1 MKDNL
6 ISELNNRY
14 GNDKTDKMVRYM
26 RRILEINENINLTAV
41 REEEEFLEK
50 HIIDSL
56 ACNEYDEFQRAK
68 IIVDMG
74 TGGGFPGIPLAI
86 TNPDKKFILADS
98 LSKRLKVINQVAE
111 ELGISN
117 IYLLHVR
124 AEDMGHDIKYREKA
138 DVCVSRA
145 VASLNVLSEWCLP
158 LVKKG
163 GYFIPYKGEGAED
176 EIAAAEKAINVLGG
190 KVDKIENP
198 SEDTNAISGH
208 RLIFIK
214 KINATP
220 KRFPRKPGVAKKTPI
235 R

>member
-1 MKDNL
+1 MKDRI
-6 ISELNNRY
+6 ISELNSKY
-14 GNDKTDKMVRYM
+14 GVDMTDKMISYM
-26 RRILEINENINLTAV
+26 QRILEINESINLTAV
-41 REEEEFLEK
+41 REEKEFLEK
-50 HIIDSL
+50 HIVDSL
-56 ACNEYDEFQRAK
+56 TCNDYEEFQRAK
-68 IIVDMG
+68 TIVDMG

-98 LSKRLKVINQVAE
+98 LSKRLNVVNQVAE

-117 IYLLHVR
+117 IELLHVR

-138 DVCVSRA
+138 DACVSRA
-145 VASLNVLSEWCLP
+145 VASLDVLSEWCLP
-158 LVKKG
+158 LINKG
-163 GYFIPYKGEGAED
+163 GFFIPYKGEGAEE
-176 EIAAAEKAINVLGG
+176 EIATAKTAIKVLGG

-220 KRFPRKPGVAKKTPI
+220 KRFPRKPGIAKKTPI

>member
-6 ISELNNRY
+6 ISELSGRY
-14 GNDKTDKMVRYM
+14 GDDKTDKLVRYM
-26 RRILEINENINLTAV
+26 QRILDINEHINLTAV
-41 REEEEFLEK
+41 REEGEFLEK
-50 HIIDSL
+50 HIVDSL
-56 ACNEYDEFQRAK
+56 ACNDYEEFQRAK
-68 IIVDMG
+68 LVVDMG

-98 LSKRLKVINQVAE
+98 LNKRLKVINQVAS
-111 ELGISN
+111 ELGIKN
-117 IYLLHVR
+117 VELIHTR
-124 AEDMGHDIKYREKA
+124 AEDMGHNIKYREKA

-145 VASLNVLSEWCLP
+145 VASLDILSEWCLP
-158 LVKKG
+158 LVKQS

-176 EIAAAEKAINVLGG
+176 EIDTAETAIEVLGG
-190 KVDKIENP
+190 DVDKMENP
-198 SEDTNAISGH
+198 LEDKNAISGH

-214 KINATP
+214 KVKSTP